1 VPGTKEG
8 LPAIKQLIGEGINVN
23 VTLLFGLSRYRE
35 VAEAYVAGLET
46 RVAQGKSLKGVAS
59 VASFFLSRIDSL
71 IDPML
76 KKVKEQDK
84 SKTDLVDQLLGQVA
98 ILSAKTAYL
107 IYKEIFDREQ
117 FVKLQT
123 QGAQNQRLLWA
134 STSTKNPDYS
144 DLKYVDGLIGTETIN
159 TIPLDTLAAYRDHGD
174 PARRLV
180 RDELRAHET
189 LKLLP
194 EVGIDMDKAT
204 QQLEDEGVEKFTKS
218 FDDLMKALKKKR
230 AKH

>member
-1 VPGTKEG
+1 
-8 LPAIKQLIGEGINVN
+8 
-23 VTLLFGLSRYRE
+23 
-35 VAEAYVAGLET
+35 
-46 RVAQGKSLKGVAS
+46 
-59 VASFFLSRIDSL
+59 
-71 IDPML
+71 ML